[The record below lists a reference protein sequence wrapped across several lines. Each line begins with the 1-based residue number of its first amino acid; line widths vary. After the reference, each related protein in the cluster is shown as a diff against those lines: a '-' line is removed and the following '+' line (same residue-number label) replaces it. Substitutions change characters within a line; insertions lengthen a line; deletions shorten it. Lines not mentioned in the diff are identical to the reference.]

1 MKFRYA
7 FLFLIIFTGLL
18 TSCNQGLVDTSPV
31 PTIEIINLQI
41 TPELEHWMPKISQC
55 ANSIEG
61 IGIYSDILI
70 QTELSISQADM
81 VIRLGKQTESDPYV
95 AVMGLEEI
103 TLLTGSEVPV
113 EELSINSI
121 RAIFSGEIT
130 NWGEVPEVRDQ
141 EIEINQPIITM
152 SYPEEN
158 IVRELFRRSFLENE
172 PIMSDPL
179 IYSTPEGLNRLLQE
193 NPYGIAFTL
202 KSHLLENQD
211 PLEISDFNTS
221 LAQEY
226 VLVITNIEPQGNLK
240 QLLLCLQDS

>member
-1 MKFRYA
+1 MM
-7 FLFLIIFTGLL
+7 
-18 TSCNQGLVDTSPV
+18 DTTTE

-61 IGIYSDILI
+61 IGIYSDIVV
-70 QTELSISQADM
+70 QKELSISQTDL
-81 VIRLGKQTESDPYV
+81 VFRLGRQTASDPYV

-103 TLLTGSEVPV
+103 TLLIGSEVPF
-113 EELSINSI
+113 EALSIDSI
-121 RAIFSGEIT
+121 RGIFSGEIT
-130 NWGEVPEVRDQ
+130 NWGELPEVLDQ

-152 SYPEEN
+152 SYPEDN
-158 IVRELFRRSFLENE
+158 ILRELFRRSFLENE
-172 PIMSDPL
+172 PIMSNPL
-179 IYSTPEGLNRLLQE
+179 IYSTPEGLDRLLQE

-211 PLEISDFNTS
+211 PLEISDFNTL

-226 VLVITNIEPQGNLK
+226 VLAITNIEPQGNLK